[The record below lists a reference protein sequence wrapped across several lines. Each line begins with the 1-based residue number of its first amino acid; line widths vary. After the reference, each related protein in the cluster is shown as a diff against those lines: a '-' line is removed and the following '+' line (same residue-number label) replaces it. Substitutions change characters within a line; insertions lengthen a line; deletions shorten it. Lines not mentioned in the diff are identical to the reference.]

1 MVSILGSPVTK
12 PCSGWGIHEKVT
24 ASLCDVLLNLNRP
37 ADSRERMKALLMGL
51 QNSICSGLEALD
63 GEGRFAEESWV
74 RPEGVVAARG

>member
-1 MVSILGSPVTK
+1 MG
-12 PCSGWGIHEKVT
+12 
-24 ASLCDVLLNLNRP
+24 DVLLNLNRP

-74 RPEGVVAARG
+74 RPEG